1 MAGKL
6 YIVATPIGNLE
17 DISARALEVL
27 GKVDLVVAE
36 DTRNSLIL
44 LNHFN
49 IKTRIISYH
58 KFNER
63 KRTEDIINNLMNGES
78 VALIS
83 DAGTPCISDP
93 GYILVQSAAEQG
105 IEAIGVCGAC
115 SATTAVSVSGFNC
128 ETFLFNGFL
137 PREKG
142 AAVKKL
148 EELKTAPANII
159 IFYESPKRIIKTLLL
174 INEAYPEAK
183 VCLCNDLTKK
193 YEKIYRGSVQKV
205 IEELQQNVN
214 HEKGEYAL
222 VVEKNVTVGV
232 KQEEEVG
239 IEGKLVDIML
249 KKQVSLRDAVEELRL
264 SCNGLYDRK
273 SIYNASLA
281 LKELFEQYN

>member
-1 MAGKL
+1 MTGKL

-17 DISARALEVL
+17 DISSRALEVL

-36 DTRNSLIL
+36 DTRNSLVL

-49 IKTRIISYH
+49 IRTKIISYH

-63 KRTEDIINNLMNGES
+63 KRTEGIINNLTQGEN
-78 VALIS
+78 VALIC

-93 GYILVQSAAEQG
+93 GYILVQSAVEQG

-115 SATTAVSVSGFNC
+115 AATTAVSISGFDC

-142 AAVKKL
+142 AATKKL
-148 EELKTAPANII
+148 DELKIAPTNII

-193 YEKIYRGSVQKV
+193 YEKIYRGSVQNV

-222 VVEKNVTVGV
+222 VVEKNVTINVN
-232 KQEEEVG
+232 QQDEVG
-239 IEGKLVDIML
+239 IEAKLVDIMV
-249 KKQVSLRDAVEELRL
+249 KKHVSLRDAVEELRL
-264 SCNGLYDRK
+264 NCNGLYDRK

-281 LKELFEQYN
+281 LKELFGQDN